1 MITIRNLKKK
11 YQTKWILDDLNLN
24 INQGDIY
31 GFLGRN
37 GAGKTTTLNIITE
50 LIKKDSGDIIKPDQ
64 LKIGYLPE
72 SPKFY
77 DYMSAYE
84 YLLFLTS
91 LEKKDK
97 DKVNA
102 LLKLV
107 DLHDQKKK
115 PIKFYSRGMQQRLGI
130 AAALIHDPDL
140 ILLDEPTSA
149 LDPQGRVS
157 VMELI
162 QKLKEQGKTILF
174 STHILSDVERICTRV
189 GILNQGKL
197 VLEGSIEDIV
207 SEVNTYQVSSDD
219 HGILHDLL
227 LKDEAFNVTTY
238 QGNHIAF
245 TLNKE
250 MDVLKHLST
259 YPVLI
264 KEMIHL
270 KPTLE
275 DIFVKVVK

>member
-11 YQTKWILDDLNLN
+11 YQTKWILDDLNLS

-97 DKVNA
+97 NKVNA

-219 HGILHDLL
+219 HKILHDLL

-238 QGNHIAF
+238 QGNHVAF

-250 MDVLKHLST
+250 IDVLKHVST